1 MRVQVPPQLQL
12 KTKTMYEHKVE
23 TIKCISSKDE
33 RCLLSERS
41 EEGYELVTVLQE
53 VTYYKTFYW
62 KRLKQK
68 L

>member
-1 MRVQVPPQLQL
+1 
-12 KTKTMYEHKVE
+12 MYEHKVE